1 MLECSKI
8 QEEDMKRDS
17 LVMHT
22 LNSRELKKKFLTNF
36 AKFHLTVDIGKKII
50 SNFPLFASENGEK

>member
-1 MLECSKI
+1 MLKNSGGRH
-8 QEEDMKRDS
+8 EERDS

-36 AKFHLTVDIGKKII
+36 AKLHLTVDIGKKII
-50 SNFPLFASENGEK
+50 SYLPCWKKQR